1 MLPPLPIP
9 VALRSIAASLLVA
22 ASVPVHATDL
32 IQAWQA
38 ARTHDATFAAA
49 QASLRAALEKIP
61 QGDAL
66 LASRLDL
73 VATGV
78 QARQDYRSGDAA
90 SKPSALTQ
98 GQQLGASLAFTKP
111 VYDMA
116 GAVAR
121 DRLQREADQAQAQ
134 FDQARQDLML
144 RVARAYFDV
153 LLAQDNLRLAIA
165 QEQAISEQLGL
176 AKKTYELGLTSVTDA
191 DDAQARYDS
200 VVATEQADR
209 TDLEARA
216 DVFRTLTGLPADAL
230 QAIAPAAIPGLI
242 DAVALDT
249 QAATAAANN
258 PVVRQ
263 LELGVQIAHR
273 QIDQYRL
280 SASPVVSVV
289 AGYGVQRDS
298 GSIAA
303 SGTRDRTGNAS
314 VGVQVSIPLLD
325 GGSRRSLERQAVH
338 LEDEQAQ
345 SLEAAR
351 RDAER
356 LARQYAAAVR
366 DGGKRIA
373 SLDRASRS
381 GESSANSSRIARE
394 AGVRT
399 TIDVLNAEQ
408 SWYATLYSLSAAR
421 TDLLFNRLQ
430 LAAQAGALDAA
441 ALDQVNTAI
450 AAPSRPIP

>member
-1 MLPPLPIP
+1 MSPRHPSSL
-9 VALRSIAASLLVA
+9 ALHAIAASLIAA
-22 ASVPVHATDL
+22 ASLPAGATDL
-32 IQAWQA
+32 VEAWQA
-38 ARTHDATFAAA
+38 ARAHDATFAAA
-49 QASLRAALEKIP
+49 EAGLRAALEKIP

-78 QARQDYRSGDAA
+78 QARQDYRSGNVATQ
-90 SKPSALTQ
+90 PSAMTQ

-116 GAVAR
+116 SAVAR
-121 DRLQREADQAQAQ
+121 DRLHRETDQAQAQ

-153 LLAQDNLRLAIA
+153 LLAQDNLKLAIA
-165 QEQAISEQLGL
+165 QEQAIAEQLGL
-176 AKKTYELGLTSVTDA
+176 ARKSYELGLTSVTDV

-200 VVATEQADR
+200 VVATEQSDR

-216 DVFRTLTGLPADAL
+216 DAFRTLTGLPAESL
-230 QAIAPAAIPGLI
+230 QTIAPAALAGVTEP
-242 DAVALDT
+242 AALD
-249 QAATAAANN
+249 QDVATARANN
-258 PVVRQ
+258 PTVRQ
-263 LELGVQIAHR
+263 LELGVQIARR

-289 AGYGVQRDS
+289 AGYAFQRDS
-298 GSIAA
+298 GSISA
-303 SGTRDRTGNAS
+303 SGARDRTGNAS

-325 GGSRRSLERQAVH
+325 GGSRSSLERQAVH
-338 LEDEQAQ
+338 LEDQQAQ

-351 RDAER
+351 RDADR
-356 LARQYAAAVR
+356 QARQFASAVR
-366 DGGKRIA
+366 DGGRRIA
-373 SLDRASRS
+373 SLDRANRS
-381 GESSANSSRIARE
+381 GESSVNSNRIARE

-399 TIDVLNAEQ
+399 TIDLLNAEQ
-408 SWYATLYSLSAAR
+408 SWYSTLYSLSAAR
-421 TDLLFNRLQ
+421 CDLLYNRLQ

-441 ALDQVNTAI
+441 SLEQVNAAI
-450 AAPSRPIP
+450 ARS